1 MSVQDTAKPVS
12 PFART
17 FGAAKPVANGDKPKA
32 QFWLNLGYAVTIQGE
47 HGPEDRFV
55 SLASG
60 IPLDGQEVLPTT
72 SRNVAFAQLNAARN
86 DLHDQLM
93 ELAAQLAPG
102 EDRIVQL
109 EVQLR
114 RVNEDVAV
122 SVAPEQ
128 NQFARKLT
136 L

>member
-1 MSVQDTAKPVS
+1 MSITDNAAKPVS
-12 PFART
+12 PFAKT
-17 FGAAKPVANGDKPKA
+17 FGAKAAPANDKPKA
-32 QFWLNLGYAVTIQGE
+32 QFWLNLGYGVVVEGE
-47 HGPEDRFV
+47 DGPENRFV

-60 IPLDGQEVLPTT
+60 IPLDGQEVLATN
-72 SRNVAFAQLNAARN
+72 SRNVAFAQLQAARN

-122 SVAPEQ
+122 TVDPSR
-128 NQFARKLT
+128 NMFARKLS

>member
-1 MSVQDTAKPVS
+1 MSITDNAAKPVS

-17 FGAAKPVANGDKPKA
+17 FGAKAPAADKPKS
-32 QFWLNLGYAVTIQGE
+32 QFWLNLGYSVTVEGE
-47 HGPEDRFV
+47 TGPEDRFV

-60 IPLDGQEVLPTT
+60 IPLDGQEVLATN
-72 SRNVAFAQLNAARN
+72 SRNIPYAQLNAARN

-93 ELAAQLAPG
+93 ELAGDLAPG
-102 EDRIVQL
+102 ESRIVQL

-122 SVAPEQ
+122 TVDPNT
-128 NQFARKLT
+128 NQFARKLS

>member
-1 MSVQDTAKPVS
+1 MSITDNAVS
-12 PFART
+12 PFAKT
-17 FGAAKPVANGDKPKA
+17 FGAKAAPANDKPKA
-32 QFWLNLGYAVTIQGE
+32 QFWLNLGYGVVVEGE
-47 HGPEDRFV
+47 DGPENRFV

-60 IPLDGQEVLPTT
+60 IPLDGQEVLATN
-72 SRNVAFAQLNAARN
+72 SRNVAFAQLQAARN

-122 SVAPEQ
+122 TVDPSR
-128 NQFARKLT
+128 NMFARKLS

>member
-1 MSVQDTAKPVS
+1 MSIQDAKPVS

-17 FGAAKPVANGDKPKA
+17 FGAKAAPAAGDKPKS
-32 QFWLNLGYAVTIQGE
+32 QFWLNLGYGVTIAGE
-47 HGPEDRFV
+47 DGQPEDRFV

-60 IPLDGQEVLPTT
+60 IPLDGQEVLPTN
-72 SRNVAFAQLNAARN
+72 SRNIPYAQLNAARN

-93 ELAAQLAPG
+93 ELAGDLAPG
-102 EDRIVQL
+102 ESRMVQL

-122 SVAPEQ
+122 TVDPTK
-128 NQFARKLT
+128 NQFARKLV